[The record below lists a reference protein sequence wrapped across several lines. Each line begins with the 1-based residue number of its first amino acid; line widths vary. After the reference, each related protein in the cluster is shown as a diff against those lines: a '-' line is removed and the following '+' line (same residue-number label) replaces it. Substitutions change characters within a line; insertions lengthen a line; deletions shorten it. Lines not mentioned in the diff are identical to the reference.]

1 MARYTGGETVNG
13 GFFWS
18 PTRWRLE
25 VVQAATGILPGDTT
39 TSYVRIPV
47 LLMIPLALAM
57 SVAFVIFL
65 PLIGFAVLAESGW
78 RHARVAVPRYLRKA
92 AARPAVVSK

>member
-1 MARYTGGETVNG
+1 
-13 GFFWS
+13 
-18 PTRWRLE
+18 
-25 VVQAATGILPGDTT
+25 
-39 TSYVRIPV
+39 
-47 LLMIPLALAM
+47 MIPLALAM

>member
-1 MARYTGGETVNG
+1 MARLTGGDTVKG

-25 VVQAATGILPGDTT
+25 VVQATGVLPGDASTT
-39 TSYVRIPV
+39 YVQIPV

-78 RHARVAVPRYLRKA
+78 AWARVAVPRALRRA
-92 AARPAVVSK
+92 AARAAVVSK